1 MNPTLAYL
9 LCAMQAADDAIAA
22 VAYIPITKP
31 WHAMSPVY
39 ASIDAPRMTHL
50 MRQCMTMLRA
60 ELTSKSGVCSALE
73 ALTFA
78 NHGSRSS
85 EVSCIGLF
93 QPLPFRSGANAQQP
107 GIKVKAKASFEG
119 TEQLLTVYLTTWLL
133 DPYLN
138 DAELDEIL
146 AGITE
151 DMVGF

>member
-1 MNPTLAYL
+1 
-9 LCAMQAADDAIAA
+9 
-22 VAYIPITKP
+22 
-31 WHAMSPVY
+31 
-39 ASIDAPRMTHL
+39 

-60 ELTSKSGVCSALE
+60 ELTSKSGTCSAVE
-73 ALTFA
+73 SLTFA
-78 NHGSRSS
+78 NHGSRSFELCS
-85 EVSCIGLF
+85 SRLF
-93 QPLPFRSGANAQQP
+93 QPLPFSTGGHAQQP
-107 GIKVKAKASFEG
+107 GAKGKAKASFDD